1 MAKGHIV
8 FGIVVLVTMILLPA
22 VALFTGE
29 TAPVTAIPQA
39 QSQNGETVVQVLR
52 THTGKTE
59 EYSLQDYLFGV
70 VAAEMPMS
78 YEDEALKAQCVAAHT
93 LYVNRGQT
101 GKNQPISDD
110 SATDQAFITKEV
122 ARAKW
127 GDDADTYEQRLV
139 QLVAQVAEELV
150 LYEGEPAL
158 TVYHALS
165 AGRTESAK
173 TVWGS
178 QVDYLTPVESVG
190 DVLSEGYI
198 SKKSLSKTEFLE
210 GLATLSGDLS
220 TDVQWEQAVGDI
232 RRSQSGTVTS
242 AVFFGKEFSGGD
254 IRSAFSLRS
263 ANFDVE
269 IEEEQV
275 TFVVRGYGHLVGM
288 SQFGANTMAQQGS
301 NYREI
306 LQWYYPGCT
315 VDRWDD

>member
-1 MAKGHIV
+1 MAKGHII
-8 FGIVVLVTMILLPA
+8 FGLVVLVAMILLPA
-22 VALFTGE
+22 
-29 TAPVTAIPQA
+29 TAFLGQREQVVS
-39 QSQNGETVVQVLR
+39 QSTQQVQESSEEVVQVFR
-52 THTGKTE
+52 THTEQVE
-59 EYSLQDYLFGV
+59 EYSLEEYLFGV

-93 LYVNRGQT
+93 LYVHRGTQ

-127 GDDADTYEQRLV
+127 GEQADDYEKRL
-139 QLVAQVAEELV
+139 EELV
-150 LYEGEPAL
+150 SQVAGELVTYQGEPAL

-178 QVDYLTPVESVG
+178 EVPYLTAVESVG
-190 DVLSEGYI
+190 DVLGGGYI
-198 SKKSLSKTEFLE
+198 SRKTVSKTEFLQ
-210 GLATLSGDLS
+210 GLSLSGE
-220 TDVQWEQAVGDI
+220 VQWEQALGEI
-232 RRSQSGTVTS
+232 TRSDSGTVIK
-242 AVFFGKEFSGGD
+242 AVLFGKEFTGSEL
-254 IRSAFSLRS
+254 RSAFSLRS

-269 IEEEQV
+269 IEGDQV

-301 NYREI
+301 DYKEI
-306 LQWYYPGCT
+306 LKWYYKGCNVQT
-315 VDRWDD
+315 YDNGA